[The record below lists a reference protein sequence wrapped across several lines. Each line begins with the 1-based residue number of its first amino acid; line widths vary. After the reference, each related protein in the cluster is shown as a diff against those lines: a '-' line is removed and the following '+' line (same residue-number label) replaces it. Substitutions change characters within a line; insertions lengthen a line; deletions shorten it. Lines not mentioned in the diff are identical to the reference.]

1 MVRPEFNKSMRIK
14 DFQSYYWYK
23 TELQQICKKHS
34 LPTTGTKAELT
45 AYIVK
50 LLAGVPVSKIEAT
63 RKIRRKGTLKA
74 GSITPNTNILASGFI
89 LNNEARAFFKAYYGL
104 SQFSF
109 KKSMAIKMRAIE
121 ITQDKTATV
130 QDLIDVYEHPDE
142 NLSNNAEEQTY
153 QWNNFVKTFM
163 ADDGTKA
170 YREQMTVASILWTKV
185 RDSNQPKKY
194 SKKLLKHY
202 QSDICQYLS

>member
-1 MVRPEFNKSMRIK
+1 MVRPDFNKNMRIK

-45 AYIVK
+45 AYIIK

-74 GSITPNTNILASGFI
+74 SSITPNTSILASGFS

-121 ITQDKTATV
+121 TTQDKKATV
-130 QDLIDVYEHPDE
+130 QDLIDLYNHPYE
-142 NLSNNAEEQTY
+142 NLVTNAEEQTY

-163 ADDGTKA
+163 SDDCTTV
-170 YREQMTVASILWTKV
+170 YRDRMTVASILWAKV
-185 RDSNQPKKY
+185 RDSNQPKQYNKE
-194 SKKLLKHY
+194 LLKQY
-202 QSDICQYLS
+202 QSDIRQYLS